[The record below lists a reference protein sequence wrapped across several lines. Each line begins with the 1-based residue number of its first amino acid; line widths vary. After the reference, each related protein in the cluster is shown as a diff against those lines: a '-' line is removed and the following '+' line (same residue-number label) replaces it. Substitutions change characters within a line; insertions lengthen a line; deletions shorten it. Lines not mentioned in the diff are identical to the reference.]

1 MSVNNTTIHTQ
12 LPPNT
17 AGQPAKVS
25 NTAKKTLHRPFNPVA
40 SPSTI
45 KDSPTIKI
53 PLNSK
58 SLPILSGVPSSQN
71 VGFLTATNLYPNVK
85 NSPAKNISRT
95 GFAHLKTAN
104 TIEIVSKSQ
113 GGNTQ
118 TIYLSTAGKVRTQQV
133 TAKIQSANKG
143 SLVSIVSRTNNPT
156 KTIQQGN
163 IQNTAVVPDMKK
175 YPNVT
180 HQEKT
185 TKTIIANPLNNDQ
198 NFSGKNFANPN
209 PVVQAVVNNNYN
221 ISSNKNSTNIASPSA
236 RAVNQTNPVA
246 FGGRKPTNNPATQ
259 MMKNISLT
267 QYKVLMPGKP
277 SQIVK
282 PQTVVNLKTDNINNK
297 TLPHSTYQQAG
308 PTAPS
313 TGRSGQAELR
323 IIQNNLLPQATN
335 TQQSPKTNFPN
346 ILRRQPPS
354 RHVSNNDTSATNKP
368 FGPRKEMSRPQII
381 QATGAKIS
389 NGAMI
394 HNHNYP
400 LTQSPFSTKNDQQNK
415 MNNIIRIGSA
425 ASASLHN
432 GNQYN
437 NGYNLYTQGGN
448 SPHMKNKPNNNTRVT
463 NLHGLSVQR
472 GPLQNKQPS
481 SKMYAGNAPGTF
493 NHVVVSQPGQR
504 PVGTSTVVATSGLKR
519 DFQTMQGDAQASSAI
534 ISRCTPSSKVI
545 EKVQRSPRKKP
556 RKQKHTVAL
565 DAGYSDEFVVVD
577 SREEVKHT
585 YRKKSGEKSTQPL
598 SNFNPIAQA
607 QVGAISISNKP
618 NQQQTYRN
626 IQPKSDLTNEKSSVV
641 KQQQQVQT
649 SNKMDSFDMQMKLIT
664 NQKQAVQ
671 PLQQESRPAPSKNT
685 SGEAPI
691 RSQRPTVGSNHR
703 YSVTEEAVRPPLCC
717 DKTYVYHRPKRRP
730 DILNGHKIDQHINN
744 HFNKHSE
751 VKIKP
756 AKKPSLTDKEY
767 DKGSFKDFIR
777 NIGTFAIHL
786 NSMINDERSQQ
797 GDLQMI
803 SKELV
808 KFSDQVMNQDAKMD
822 PWEVLV
828 SDCHLSKL
836 GLSDRVDMSE
846 LDDIPLSVSAN
857 SISHKFGF
865 VAKKPFV
872 VPGAVATAIHTVP
885 SVKFTCLNNHRP
897 EVDTDKLT
905 VQEKN
910 RFKMRTNFQKVHE
923 SVQINSTKSRVS
935 MEQLGAAFAKMQST
949 VQLRDFALK
958 IVAEGRRVEGERA
971 PLNGSNRQSSAGAK
985 SGKKRK
991 AHH

>member
-1 MSVNNTTIHTQ
+1 MSVNNTPIHTQ

-17 AGQPAKVS
+17 AGPPAKVS
-25 NTAKKTLHRPFNPVA
+25 NSIKKTLHRPFNPVA

-45 KDSPTIKI
+45 KDSSTIKI

-58 SLPILSGVPSSQN
+58 SVPILTGVPSSQN

-95 GFAHLKTAN
+95 GFARLNTAN

-118 TIYLSTAGKVRTQQV
+118 TIFLSTAGKVRTQQV
-133 TAKIQSANKG
+133 TAKIQSASKG

-156 KTIQQGN
+156 KTIQQSN

-175 YPNVT
+175 FPNVT

-185 TKTIIANPLNNDQ
+185 TKTVIANPLNIDQ

-209 PVVQAVVNNNYN
+209 PVVQAVVNNYN
-221 ISSNKNSTNIASPSA
+221 ISSNKSSTNIASPSA

-246 FGGRKPTNNPATQ
+246 FGSRKPSNNQTTQ
-259 MMKNISLT
+259 MMKNLHLA

-282 PQTVVNLKTDNINNK
+282 PQTVVNLKTDNMNSK
-297 TLPHSTYQQAG
+297 ALPQSNYQQAC

-323 IIQNNLLPQATN
+323 IIQNPLLPQATN
-335 TQQSPKTNFPN
+335 TQQSPKTNVPN
-346 ILRRQPPS
+346 ILRRQQTS

-389 NGAMI
+389 NGGMM
-394 HNHNYP
+394 HTHNYP

-415 MNNIIRIGSA
+415 INNNILRIGSA

-463 NLHGLSVQR
+463 NLHGISVQQR
-472 GPLQNKQPS
+472 GSLQNKQPS
-481 SKMYAGNAPGTF
+481 SKMYTGNAPGTF

-504 PVGTSTVVATSGLKR
+504 PVGTGTVVATSGVKR

-534 ISRCTPSSKVI
+534 ISRCIPSSKVI

-577 SREEVKHT
+577 SREEVKPT
-585 YRKKSGEKSTQPL
+585 YRKKSGEKSSL

-626 IQPKSDLTNEKSSVV
+626 IQPKSDLKNEKSSVV
-641 KQQQQVQT
+641 KQQQQMQN
-649 SNKMDSFDMQMKLIT
+649 SNKMDSFDVQMKLIT
-664 NQKQAVQ
+664 NQKQAAAVQ
-671 PLQQESRPAPSKNT
+671 PLQQETRPAPSKNT
-685 SGEAPI
+685 SGEAPV

-703 YSVTEEAVRPPLCC
+703 YSNIEGAVRPPQCWDDTSVYLLC
-717 DKTYVYHRPKRRP
+717 
-730 DILNGHKIDQHINN
+730 
-744 HFNKHSE
+744 
-751 VKIKP
+751 
-756 AKKPSLTDKEY
+756 
-767 DKGSFKDFIR
+767 
-777 NIGTFAIHL
+777 
-786 NSMINDERSQQ
+786 
-797 GDLQMI
+797 
-803 SKELV
+803 
-808 KFSDQVMNQDAKMD
+808 
-822 PWEVLV
+822 
-828 SDCHLSKL
+828 
-836 GLSDRVDMSE
+836 
-846 LDDIPLSVSAN
+846 
-857 SISHKFGF
+857 
-865 VAKKPFV
+865 
-872 VPGAVATAIHTVP
+872 
-885 SVKFTCLNNHRP
+885 
-897 EVDTDKLT
+897 
-905 VQEKN
+905 
-910 RFKMRTNFQKVHE
+910 
-923 SVQINSTKSRVS
+923 
-935 MEQLGAAFAKMQST
+935 
-949 VQLRDFALK
+949 LK
-958 IVAEGRRVEGERA
+958 
-971 PLNGSNRQSSAGAK
+971 
-985 SGKKRK
+985 
-991 AHH
+991 